1 MHNATPFPHLNG
13 HFSIVSLFS
22 GNVRHTHASRMP
34 CTANTHSCCSDSG
47 IVPRTVFCVSYTS
60 SPGRS
65 VMGEYILTEVKTVKS
80 RTLKKRSI
88 VMETHKLYI
97 SNKIKTKTN
106 CLKCMYFLF
115 SLRCL
120 KHSSGGKPKAVSMER
135 LWVSCTNYNLSHFLS
150 LVHVVTL

>member
-1 MHNATPFPHLNG
+1 MHNATP
-13 HFSIVSLFS
+13 SLFFLVGMLEMS
-22 GNVRHTHASRMP
+22 VCLHVVHMFTCASR
-34 CTANTHSCCSDSG
+34 THTLSSSCCSDSG
-47 IVPRTVFCVSYTS
+47 TALCPVLFSVYHK
-60 SPGRS
+60 PGRS

-97 SNKIKTKTN
+97 SNKIKKTKTN